1 MSIKNKDLSNLME
14 EYGKIF
20 SNIVVLK
27 EAASDQEAN
36 KMAGGNLK
44 ALEQEPEDETDSMQD
59 LEVISKAGYKRDL
72 ATSKVLSDAP
82 NLDTWSYKTLQL
94 AINAAFVTKEPLLI
108 LGDPGIGKSDTVR
121 SFAEQISRA
130 STRGEY
136 IKQSDYSFGTQKFDA
151 NRPEEEEGSSTR
163 EYVDWAEI
171 DETKKLDVL
180 NNPQNYFV
188 ILELTAT
195 ELDRLDIKGL
205 PELGKSEYG
214 YQKYIKGM
222 ELYLMTRP
230 NLEGFVF
237 LDEVNLGTVD
247 VRSALLK
254 VIQKR
259 TVADDKL
266 SPGLAIVAASNI
278 PGRGVDSE
286 PLSAAFLGRQTGGI
300 GILTVDPDGWCD
312 WAESVGVDE
321 RVINFI
327 KENPDDYFYTTEN
340 LTDIQSEQRPF
351 ASPRAFVA
359 FSKMY
364 KKAIQDYVKA
374 IKSGVRPEYP
384 FEKYV
389 IERGAKIT
397 GRKWVESFMSWVDE
411 IKNFNLDEV
420 LKQRDLGKKDRGSIK
435 TAKIGQIVYNIKS
448 RLRTAANKLVKDGVH
463 LDELDEDTMNEAEVV
478 AFLTQHIN
486 GNPEVFKIFE
496 GAAKV
501 LARTNIEW
509 AGILLRGIL
518 SQFPEVQKRLFIA
531 FLQYGNYDPATK
543 ADINEPKSDKNPDGG
558 VFEQLGEFAI

>member
-1 MSIKNKDLSNLME
+1 MSIKNKDLENLME

-20 SNIVVLK
+20 SNIVFLK
-27 EAASDQEAN
+27 EDASDQVAN
-36 KMAGGNLK
+36 QMAGGNLK
-44 ALEQEPEDETDSMQD
+44 ALEQEPEDDMED
-59 LEVISKAGYKRDL
+59 LEIISKAGYSRDL
-72 ATSKVLSDAP
+72 ATSKVMEDAP

-121 SFAEQISRA
+121 SFAKQISRA

-136 IKQSDYSFGTQKFDA
+136 IKQSDYSFATQKFDA
-151 NRPEEEEGSSTR
+151 NRPEEDGSSTR
-163 EYVDWAEI
+163 EYVDWAKI
-171 DETKKLDVL
+171 DEQKKLDVL
-180 NNPQNYFV
+180 NNSQNYFV
-188 ILELTAT
+188 ILEVTAT

-205 PELGKSEYG
+205 PELGKSEHG

-230 NLEGFVF
+230 NIEGFVF
-237 LDEVNLGTVD
+237 FDEVNLGTVD

-254 VIQKR
+254 VIQQR
-259 TVADDKL
+259 VVADDKL
-266 SPGLAIVAASNI
+266 SDGLAIVAASNI

-286 PLSAAFLGRQTGGI
+286 ALSAAFLGRQTGGI
-300 GILTVDPDGWCD
+300 GILTVDPDGWCE

-327 KENPDDYFYTTEN
+327 KENPDDYFYTTQS
-340 LTDIQSEQRPF
+340 LTEIQAEQRPF
-351 ASPRAFVA
+351 ASPRSFVA

-364 KKAIQDYVKA
+364 KKAIQDYKKA
-374 IKSGVRPEYP
+374 IQSGIKPEYP

-389 IERGAKIT
+389 IERGQKIT
-397 GRKWVESFMSWVDE
+397 GREWVQGFMSWVDE

-420 LKQRDLGKKDRGSIK
+420 LKQKDLGKKDRGSIK

-448 RLRTAANKLVKDGVH
+448 RLRTAANKLVKNGVH

-486 GNPEVFKIFE
+486 GDPEVFKIFE

-558 VFEQLGEFAI
+558 VFEQLGDFAI

>member
-151 NRPEEEEGSSTR
+151 NKPEEEGGSSTR

-397 GRKWVESFMSWVDE
+397 GRKWVEAFMSWVDE

-420 LKQRDLGKKDRGSIK
+420 LKL
-435 TAKIGQIVYNIKS
+435 
-448 RLRTAANKLVKDGVH
+448 
-463 LDELDEDTMNEAEVV
+463 
-478 AFLTQHIN
+478 
-486 GNPEVFKIFE
+486 
-496 GAAKV
+496 
-501 LARTNIEW
+501 
-509 AGILLRGIL
+509 
-518 SQFPEVQKRLFIA
+518 
-531 FLQYGNYDPATK
+531 
-543 ADINEPKSDKNPDGG
+543 
-558 VFEQLGEFAI
+558 

>member
-1 MSIKNKDLSNLME
+1 MSIKNKDLENLME
-14 EYGKIF
+14 EYSKVF

-36 KMAGGNLK
+36 QMAGGNLK
-44 ALEQEPEDETDSMQD
+44 ALEQTPNETDDMED
-59 LEVISKAGYKRDL
+59 LDLISRAGYKRDL
-72 ATSKVLSDAP
+72 GTSKALADAP
-82 NLDTWSYKTLQL
+82 NLDTWSYKTLHL

-121 SFAEQISRA
+121 SFAEQIARS
-130 STRGEY
+130 STKGEY
-136 IKQSDYSFGTQKFDA
+136 IKPSDYSFATQKFDA
-151 NRPEEEEGSSTR
+151 NQPEENGSSVR
-163 EYVDWAEI
+163 EYVDWSEV
-171 DETKKLDVL
+171 DEQKKLEVL

-188 ILELTAT
+188 VLELTAT

-205 PELGKSEYG
+205 PEQGKAEAG
-214 YQKYIKGM
+214 YQKYVKGM
-222 ELYLMTRP
+222 ELYLITRK
-230 NLEGFVF
+230 NLEGFIF

-254 VIQKR
+254 LIQKR

-266 SPGLAIVAASNI
+266 SQGLAIVAASNI

-364 KKAIQDYVKA
+364 KKAIQDYKKA
-374 IKSGVRPEYP
+374 IQSGVKPEYP

-397 GRKWVESFMSWVDE
+397 GRKWVTAFMSWVDE

-420 LKQRDLGKKDRGSIK
+420 LKQKDLGKKDRGTIK
-435 TAKIGQIVYNIKS
+435 TAKLGQIIYNIKS
-448 RLRTAANKLVKDGVH
+448 RLRTAANKLVNSGVH

-478 AFLTQHIN
+478 KFLNDHIN
-486 GNPEVFKIFE
+486 SDPQVFKIFE

-531 FLQYGNYDPATK
+531 FLQYGTYDPATK